1 MDLERLKRDMASYTA
16 TTGNWI
22 KAGLATL
29 GAAVLV
35 SPLVS
40 AVANPVDPSQMAV
53 EEETGAADA
62 GLTAEQVVEARDLFN
77 SWSCNACHVLA
88 DANAHGHIGPT
99 LDGNNAMDKAFIVAR
114 VTNGQGA
121 MPGFGGQMSDEEID
135 LVAAYIMEAKK

>member
-1 MDLERLKRDMASYTA
+1 MASNTA
-16 TTGNWI
+16 MVGNWI

-53 EEETGAADA
+53 EEEASAEEA
-62 GLTAEQVVEARDLFN
+62 GLTAEQVGEARDLFN
-77 SWSCNACHVLA
+77 SWSCNACHVLT
-88 DANAHGHIGPT
+88 DANAHGHIGPS
-99 LDGNNAMDKAFIVAR
+99 LDGNEAMDKAFIVAR

-121 MPGFGGQMSDEEID
+121 MPGFGGQMTDEEID
-135 LVAAYIMEAKK
+135 LVSAYIMEAKK